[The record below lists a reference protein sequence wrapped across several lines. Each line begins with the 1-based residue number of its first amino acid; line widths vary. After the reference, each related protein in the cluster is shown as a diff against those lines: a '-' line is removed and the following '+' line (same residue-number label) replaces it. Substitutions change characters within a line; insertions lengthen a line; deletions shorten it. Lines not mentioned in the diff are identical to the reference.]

1 MKTFK
6 QMFDEEMMT
15 TADAGIPADTKNMGP
30 TKKKRQRRPKILT
43 RHYVEIL
50 GKRKKLVP

>member
-15 TADAGIPADTKNMGP
+15 TGDAGIPQDTKDMEQ
-30 TKKKRQRRPKILT
+30 KKKKKYSVLT
-43 RHYVEIL
+43 RNYIEVN
-50 GKRKKLVP
+50 GKRKKQFK